1 MWKDR
6 HFSNASGQG
15 VGGCFKHRHR
25 DVQILGGETELG
37 VFRELQ
43 VRLRTCGQEPGLE

>member
-15 VGGCFKHRHR
+15 VGGCFKHS
-25 DVQILGGETELG
+25 ILGGETELG